1 LFRSVIAGFLVLV
14 PLVAAVASIFGIMGI
29 TNIPLQ
35 MATATVS
42 ALAVGIGADYAIYFL
57 YRLRDSY
64 RESKEI
70 AVAMRG
76 AFASAGKAVMFVA
89 TAVAGGYAVLIASWG
104 FYIHIWLGAL
114 IAMAMVVSAA
124 AALTVMPALAVLMR
138 PRFLFGERV
147 AAPAPAGSIA
157 AMLAALV
164 LIAPTAASA
173 QALTADQIMERNF
186 VTMRVHDSVANV
198 TFHLFNPS
206 GQERVRQTISRTMLR
221 DNGTDSMRQ
230 ARFMSP
236 SDIRG
241 TVVLMI
247 ENLGGDDDMW
257 IYLPAARRVRRLTA
271 ANRRDAFVGSDFTYG
286 DIIGHRVSDWT
297 HQLLREEAVGGRPT
311 WVIESRARTPQ
322 VQSNTGYSRRV
333 QWIDRENFVAMRGE
347 AYDEAGQLLRRF
359 SASDIRLVDQAA
371 RRYQP
376 MTLEAQNVQ
385 SHYRTVIRFEN
396 FRANQGVSP
405 EYFTT
410 RAMERDE

>member
-1 LFRSVIAGFLVLV
+1 
-14 PLVAAVASIFGIMGI
+14 
-29 TNIPLQ
+29 
-35 MATATVS
+35 
-42 ALAVGIGADYAIYFL
+42 
-57 YRLRDSY
+57 
-64 RESKEI
+64 
-70 AVAMRG
+70 
-76 AFASAGKAVMFVA
+76 
-89 TAVAGGYAVLIASWG
+89 
-104 FYIHIWLGAL
+104 
-114 IAMAMVVSAA
+114 
-124 AALTVMPALAVLMR
+124 
-138 PRFLFGERV
+138 
-147 AAPAPAGSIA
+147 
-157 AMLAALV
+157 
-164 LIAPTAASA
+164 
-173 QALTADQIMERNF
+173 
-186 VTMRVHDSVANV
+186 VANV

-206 GQERVRQTISRTMLR
+206 GQERVRQTITRTLLR

-236 SDIRG
+236 ADIRG

-297 HQLLREEAVGGRPT
+297 HQLLREEAVGGRPA

-333 QWIDRENFVAMRGE
+333 QWIDRENFVAVRGE

-371 RRYQP
+371 RRWQP

-385 SHYRTVIRFEN
+385 SNYRTVIRFEN
-396 FRANQGVSP
+396 FRANQSVNP